1 MWSVVN
7 GSGDV
12 KLHWR
17 AERRIAQ
24 QLRLLLH
31 PHGSWEVEERETR

>member
-17 AERRIAQ
+17 ANRRFAQ
-24 QLRLLLH
+24 QLRLLLQ
-31 PHGSWEVEERETR
+31 PHGSSEVEQREAR